1 VWFPLGAQQL
11 AAHSQQP
18 PQLGSLRQ
26 LVQGSSPRPALLAVL
41 LLRVVQQLLP
51 VLPLRAVQALP
62 VAALQVVV
70 RQVAPGLQPALAE
83 RL

>member
-1 VWFPLGAQQL
+1 
-11 AAHSQQP
+11 
-18 PQLGSLRQ
+18 
-26 LVQGSSPRPALLAVL
+26 VQGSSPRPALLAVL
-41 LLRVVQQLLP
+41 LLRVGQQLLAVLP
-51 VLPLRAVQALP
+51 LRAVQAPLAVLPLRAVQALP

>member
-1 VWFPLGAQQL
+1 VR
-11 AAHSQQP
+11 HSLRRPSQRD
-18 PQLGSLRQ
+18 SLRQ

-41 LLRVVQQLLP
+41 LLRVVQQLLA